1 MCCMLHNTSAKKGS
15 YNPDLLATTVI
26 RKGECT
32 YQIAIRPFYKHKPI
46 AAAKKTISGIGTVS
60 NALAMFFLK

>member
-1 MCCMLHNTSAKKGS
+1 MYL
-15 YNPDLLATTVI
+15 PDSHPSLLQTVASNQEDGRSPLER
-26 RKGECT
+26 RKLAE
-32 YQIAIRPFYKHKPI
+32 AEHKPI